1 MRAMMAIPFLF
12 RRAHLGLLAAAA
24 LPSAV
29 TLTLGFPGVARA
41 DGAAPMTTDACIS
54 ANTKAQEL
62 RRDGKLAAARAE
74 LNRCVSRQCPGMV
87 RNDCVRRLDEV
98 DRIQPTLVFSAKD
111 GDGNDVVAVKVSIDG
126 QPLTRQL
133 DGSALAVDPGTHTF
147 TFELAGQP
155 PVSRQLVV
163 HESEK
168 ERLESVEIGSPS
180 GHAPSKTAA
189 PTTTTPLVSTPPPS
203 DSHAGQAQRLSGFVL
218 GGVGIAGLA
227 TGGVLGLMAMS
238 AWNRLK
244 NECGS
249 VCPPANHSAAVSD
262 HGKAVTFGNVSTAA
276 FAAGGALFVLGG
288 VLVLTAPHAPSG
300 TAWSVSPRV
309 GPGVADLTLKGE
321 F

>member
-1 MRAMMAIPFLF
+1 MMAIPFFF

-24 LPSAV
+24 LPSALTV
-29 TLTLGFPGVARA
+29 TLGLPGVARA
-41 DGAAPMTTDACIS
+41 DGASPMTTDACIS
-54 ANTKAQEL
+54 ANSKAQEL
-62 RRDGKLAAARAE
+62 RRDGKLAAARTE

-98 DRIQPTLVFSAKD
+98 DRVQPTLVFSAKD

-147 TFELAGQP
+147 TFELPGQP

-168 ERLESVEIGSPS
+168 ERLESVELGSPTA
-180 GHAPSKTAA
+180 HPPSKTAA
-189 PTTTTPLVSTPPPS
+189 TTTALASTPPPS
-203 DSHAGQAQRLSGFVL
+203 DPHAGQGQRLSGFVL

-238 AWNRLK
+238 AWNSSK
-244 NECGS
+244 NECGT
-249 VCPPANHSAAVSD
+249 VCPPANHSAAESD
-262 HGKAVTFGNVSTAA
+262 HDKAVTFGNVSTAA

-288 VLVLTAPHAPSG
+288 VLVLTAPHARSG
-300 TAWSVSPRV
+300 TAWSLSPRV
-309 GPGVADLTLKGE
+309 GPGVADLTLKAA